1 MTKDLQTI
9 LTHAIT
15 NTQVTE
21 ELDTIGLLIP
31 YKIKPKSLDYN
42 NPYINL
48 CFIKR
53 SSSYLLKF
61 GSKLLNQN
69 DSLQGYNI
77 SNIEKVIPVL
87 NKNLSFTYFTLETLL
102 NSQVYW
108 VDVKVDVNNTTNVS
122 TEDFMSILRDLSST
136 KTNKLELLEYK
147 RENKSFIKGIGYN
160 KSLLIKSTCKTVND
174 SLMIYPKIEEIYNL
188 RHKDPEY
195 YNRFSTEFKI
205 KNANLIRFER
215 RLQNSRNIKKAY
227 GLTKR
232 PLLLDILT
240 SSRAVVSQR
249 VHELFIN

>member
-1 MTKDLQTI
+1 MCY
-9 LTHAIT
+9 
-15 NTQVTE
+15 N
-21 ELDTIGLLIP
+21 
-31 YKIKPKSLDYN
+31 N

-48 CFIKR
+48 RSIKR
-53 SSSYLLKF
+53 NSSFLLKF
-61 GSKLLNQN
+61 GSKLLDQN

-87 NKNLSFTYFTLETLL
+87 NKNLSFPYFTLETLL

-122 TEDFMSILRDLSST
+122 TEDFMSILRDLATT

-147 RENKSFIKGIGYN
+147 KENSSFIKGIGYN

-174 SLMIYPKIEEIYNL
+174 SLMIYPKIEEIYSL
-188 RHKDPEY
+188 SHKDPEY
-195 YNRFSTEFKI
+195 YNRFSAEFKME
-205 KNANLIRFER
+205 NANLIRFER

-227 GLTKR
+227 GLPKK

-249 VHELFIN
+249 VNELFLN

>member
-9 LTHAIT
+9 LTTAIT
-15 NTQVTE
+15 NTQATE

-31 YKIKPKSLDYN
+31 YKIKPNSLCYN

-48 CFIKR
+48 RSIKR
-53 SSSYLLKF
+53 NSSFLLKF
-61 GSKLLNQN
+61 GSKLLDQN
-69 DSLQGYNI
+69 DSLNGYNI
-77 SNIEKVIPVL
+77 SNIEKVVPML
-87 NKNLSFTYFTLETLL
+87 NNHLSLPYFTLKTLL

-122 TEDFMSILRDLSST
+122 TEDFMSILRDLATT

-147 RENKSFIKGIGYN
+147 KENSSFIKGIGYN

-174 SLMIYPKIEEIYNL
+174 SLMIYPKIEEIYSL

-195 YNRFSTEFKI
+195 YNRFSAEFKME
-205 KNANLIRFER
+205 NTNLIRFER
-215 RLQNSRNIKKAY
+215 RLQNSRNIKKNY
-227 GLTKR
+227 GLPKN

-249 VHELFIN
+249 VNELFLN

>member
-9 LTHAIT
+9 LKTDIT
-15 NTQVTE
+15 NTQATE
-21 ELDTIGLLIP
+21 ELDTIGLIIP
-31 YKIKPKSLDYN
+31 YKIKQNSFG

-48 CFIKR
+48 HPAKQ
-53 SSSYLLKF
+53 SSSTLVKF
-61 GSKLLNQN
+61 GSKLLTHN
-69 DSLQGYNI
+69 DSLEGYNI

-87 NKNLSFTYFTLETLL
+87 NKYLSFPYFTLETLL

-122 TEDFMSILRDLSST
+122 TEDFMSILRDLATT
-136 KTNKLELLEYK
+136 KTNKLELFEYK

-195 YNRFSTEFKI
+195 YNRFSTEFKMA
-205 KNANLIRFER
+205 NAKLIRFER
-215 RLQNSRNIKKAY
+215 RLQNSKNIKKAY
-227 GLTKR
+227 GLTKT

-249 VHELFIN
+249 VHELFLN